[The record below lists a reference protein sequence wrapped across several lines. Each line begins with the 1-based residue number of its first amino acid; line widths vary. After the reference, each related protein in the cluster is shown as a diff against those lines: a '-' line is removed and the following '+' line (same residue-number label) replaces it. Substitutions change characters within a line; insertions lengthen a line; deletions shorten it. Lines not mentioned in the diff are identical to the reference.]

1 MRFFLYCCVAFS
13 IGVSFW
19 GAGLT
24 PNTGFQDCSFTF
36 VYIPYSQHGVYYY
49 LVLGSMVDASRLYRG
64 GLELGGRRIRER
76 AFLQLVFVCSSLCVT
91 HNCSCN

>member
-64 GLELGGRRIRER
+64 GLELGWKTHQRARIF
-76 AFLQLVFVCSSLCVT
+76 AACFCLLFSLCDAQL
-91 HNCSCN
+91 